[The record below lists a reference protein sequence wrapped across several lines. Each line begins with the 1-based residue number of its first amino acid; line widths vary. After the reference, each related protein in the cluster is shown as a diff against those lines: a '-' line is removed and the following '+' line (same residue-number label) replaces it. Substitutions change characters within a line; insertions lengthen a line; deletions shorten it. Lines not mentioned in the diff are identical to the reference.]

1 MVAMNRVFILPL
13 VAGGVALICAV
24 IMKNTR
30 YGASTES
37 EQRQAKPKS
46 IEEPFPEPKSSE
58 KTENETV

>member
-1 MVAMNRVFILPL
+1 M
-13 VAGGVALICAV
+13 AGGVALICAV

-58 KTENETV
+58 KTEKETV